1 MQTRSKPATSN
12 PATSKPAAYKHATS
26 KSVVVA
32 GTNSMSY
39 NSFLNEANR
48 LITSAKQ
55 TGISR
60 QDQLLYIIEL
70 FTLIERNVVKVYMT
84 EILDF
89 PNMHERFL
97 KLINVIYKKADE
109 IYNDI
114 GKMLTEEIDKDNI
127 SLCISTIQA
136 VCQARTEL
144 LAIAEKRIC

>member
-1 MQTRSKPATSN
+1 MQTRTKPATSK
-12 PATSKPAAYKHATS
+12 SAAY

-48 LITSAKQ
+48 LITTAKQ